1 MGVTPTLSPLGYRSH
16 ITSTGSSESLMA
28 VKRRRPNREKV
39 TEINPLPGEAANENS
54 PQDGFAPAD
63 NQGQPELEHDAAT
76 DAAEQIL
83 GANPLL
89 GIDRDELLE
98 TGRRLLRLM
107 TLNPQAVLEE
117 NLVFGREL
125 IAIAMGQSRLAPDPK
140 DRRFSHPIWQKS
152 GYYKRLM
159 QGFIAWRDMLNRILD
174 RAETT
179 VDDRERARFVLQLFT
194 ETFAP
199 TNSLLGNPG
208 AFQRITETRGKSLL
222 YGLTNFIDDL
232 NNNFGMPR
240 QVDERKFQVGRN
252 LATTPGAVVHRGE
265 TFELIQYAPQTQRVH
280 KRPLVIVP
288 PQINKF
294 YATDLS
300 PGRSF
305 VEFAVQHGVQT
316 FCISWRNPT
325 AVQRDWNMETYLT
338 ACKQAIDVACEITG
352 ADKVNA
358 MAACAGGFTLATLL
372 GHLAAKGEDRIAS
385 ATLLVT
391 VLDTA
396 APTLLGQFASRSGV
410 NATIEKS
417 RRAGVLEGSEMA
429 RVFAWLR
436 PNDLVW
442 LFVANNWVMGNRPP
456 AFDILYWNS
465 DTTRLPAEFHA
476 DLLRMFMDN
485 PLRVPG
491 KIEVLG
497 TPVDMSKVDVPSY
510 VVAGVTDHITP
521 WQACYQSRNIL
532 RGKIDFVLSS
542 SGHIQSIVNP
552 PTNPK
557 AKYFL
562 NTSLADDPETW
573 LAGASEHAGSW
584 WDHWSHWYRQHGDGE
599 VPAPVAPGNE
609 RYPAGDPAPGRYV
622 HQR

>member
-1 MGVTPTLSPLGYRSH
+1 
-16 ITSTGSSESLMA
+16 MA
-28 VKRRRPNREKV
+28 AKKSAKAPQSV
-39 TEINPLPGEAANENS
+39 TEIKSGAAREDDS
-54 PQDGFAPAD
+54 AKDGFAAAD
-63 NQGQPELEHDAAT
+63 TVEQPELEHSAAT

-89 GIDRDELLE
+89 GLDRDELLAA
-98 TGRRLLRLM
+98 GKRLLRLM
-107 TLNPQAVLEE
+107 TVNPQVLIEE
-117 NLVFGREL
+117 NLGFAREL
-125 IAIAMGQSRLAPDPK
+125 VAIAMGSSKILPDGR
-140 DRRFSHPIWQKS
+140 DRRFAHVVWQKS

-159 QGFIAWRDMLNRILD
+159 QGFVAWRDMLNRVLD
-174 RAETT
+174 RADTT
-179 VDDRERARFVLQLFT
+179 TEDRERARFVLQLFT

-208 AFQRITETRGKSLL
+208 ALQRITETRGKSLL
-222 YGLTNFIDDL
+222 WGLQNFIDDL
-232 NNNFGMPR
+232 TNNFGMPR

-252 LATTPGAVVHRGE
+252 LAMTPGAVVYRGE
-265 TFELIQYAPQTQRVH
+265 AFELIQYAPQTSRVH
-280 KRPLVIVP
+280 RRPLVIVP
-288 PQINKF
+288 PQINKY

-305 VEFAVQHGVQT
+305 AEFAVQNGIQT

-338 ACKQAIDVACEITG
+338 ACKDAIRVALEITG
-352 ADKVNA
+352 ADRVNT

-372 GHLAAKGEDRIAS
+372 GHLAAKGDDRVAS

-396 APTLLGQFASRSGV
+396 APTMLGQFASRTGV
-410 NATIEKS
+410 AAAIQKS
-417 RRAGVLEGSEMA
+417 KSKGVLEGSEMA

-465 DTTRLPAEFHA
+465 DTTRLPAGFHA
-476 DLLRMFMDN
+476 DLLRMFMEN
-485 PLRVPG
+485 PLKAPG
-491 KIEVLG
+491 RIAALG
-497 TPVDMSKVDVPSY
+497 TPIDMSKVTVPAY

-521 WQACYQSRNIL
+521 WQACYQSKNIL
-532 RGKIDFVLSS
+532 RGRLEFVLSS

-562 NTSLADDPETW
+562 NASQPDDAEDWIAT
-573 LAGASEHAGSW
+573 ATEHAGSW
-584 WDHWSHWYRQHGDGE
+584 WTHWSHWYAEHGGGE
-599 VPAPVAPGNE
+599 VDAPAAVGSATH
-609 RYPAGDPAPGRYV
+609 PAGDPAPGRFV

>member
-1 MGVTPTLSPLGYRSH
+1 
-16 ITSTGSSESLMA
+16 
-28 VKRRRPNREKV
+28 
-39 TEINPLPGEAANENS
+39 
-54 PQDGFAPAD
+54 
-63 NQGQPELEHDAAT
+63 
-76 DAAEQIL
+76 
-83 GANPLL
+83 
-89 GIDRDELLE
+89 
-98 TGRRLLRLM
+98 
-107 TLNPQAVLEE
+107 
-117 NLVFGREL
+117 
-125 IAIAMGQSRLAPDPK
+125 
-140 DRRFSHPIWQKS
+140 
-152 GYYKRLM
+152 
-159 QGFIAWRDMLNRILD
+159 MLNRVLD
-174 RAETT
+174 RADTT
-179 VDDRERARFVLQLFT
+179 TEDRERARFVLQLFT

-208 AFQRITETRGKSLL
+208 ALQRLSETRGKSLL
-222 YGLTNFIDDL
+222 YGLQNFIDDL
-232 NNNFGMPR
+232 TNNFGMPR
-240 QVDERKFQVGRN
+240 QVDDRKFQVGKN
-252 LATTPGAVVHRGE
+252 LAVTPGAVVYRGE
-265 TFELIQYAPQTQRVH
+265 AFELIQYTPQTDLVH

-294 YATDLS
+294 YATDLA

-305 VEFAVQHGVQT
+305 AEYAVSQGVQT

-325 AVQRDWNMETYLT
+325 AAQRDWNMETYLS
-338 ACKQAIDVACEITG
+338 ACKEAITVACDITG
-352 ADKVNA
+352 ADKVNT

-372 GHLAAKGEDRIAS
+372 GHLAAKGDEKVAS

-391 VLDTA
+391 VLDTE

-410 NATIEKS
+410 AATIEKS
-417 RRAGVLEGSEMA
+417 RRKGVLEGSEMA

-476 DLLRMFMDN
+476 DLLRMFMEN
-485 PLRVPG
+485 PLKSPG
-491 KIEVLG
+491 SISPLG
-497 TPVDMSKVDVPSY
+497 TPIDMSKVTVPAY

-562 NTSLADDPETW
+562 NPASPDDAEAW
-573 LAGASEHAGSW
+573 LAGASEHTGSW
-584 WDHWSHWYRQHGDGE
+584 WDHWSKWYAQHGAGE
-599 VPAPVAPGNE
+599 VPAPKSLGSSA
-609 RYPAGDPAPGRYV
+609 YPAGDPAPGRYV

>member
-1 MGVTPTLSPLGYRSH
+1 MP
-16 ITSTGSSESLMA
+16 A
-28 VKRRRPNREKV
+28 RRTRQARENV
-39 TEINPLPGEAANENS
+39 TEIKPVRGEAANENS
-54 PQDGFAPAD
+54 AQDGFAAAD
-63 NQGQPELEHDAAT
+63 KEGQPELEHEAAT

-89 GIDRDELLE
+89 GIDREELLAA
-98 TGRRLLRLM
+98 GKRLLRLM
-107 TLNPQAVLEE
+107 TVNPQVLIEE
-117 NLVFGREL
+117 HIAFARELVEIAFGR
-125 IAIAMGQSRLAPDPK
+125 SRVLPDAR
-140 DRRFSHPIWQKS
+140 DRRFSHNIWQKS

-159 QGFIAWRDMLNRILD
+159 QGFVAWRDMLNRVLD
-174 RAETT
+174 RADTT
-179 VDDRERARFVLQLFT
+179 TEDRERARFVLQLIT

-208 AFQRITETRGKSLL
+208 ALQRITETRGKSLI

-232 NNNFGMPR
+232 TNNFGMPR
-240 QVDERKFQVGRN
+240 QVDERKFQVGKN
-252 LATTPGAVVHRGE
+252 LAVTPGAVVYRGE
-265 TFELIQYAPQTQRVH
+265 SFELIQYAPQTHLVH

-294 YATDLS
+294 YATDLA

-305 VEFAVQHGVQT
+305 AEYAVSQGVQT

-325 AVQRDWNMETYLT
+325 AAQRDWNMETYLS
-338 ACKQAIDVACEITG
+338 ACKEAITVACDITG
-352 ADKVNA
+352 ADQVNT

-372 GHLAAKGEDRIAS
+372 GHLAAKGDEKVAS
-385 ATLLVT
+385 ATLVT
-391 VLDTA
+391 VLDTE

-410 NATIEKS
+410 AATIEKS
-417 RRAGVLEGSEMA
+417 RRKGVLEGSEMA

-476 DLLRMFMDN
+476 DLLRMFMEN
-485 PLRVPG
+485 PLKSPG
-491 KIEVLG
+491 GITALG
-497 TPVDMSKVDVPSY
+497 TPIDMSKVNVPAY

-562 NTSLADDPETW
+562 NSAMPDDADTW
-573 LAGASEHAGSW
+573 LAGASEHSGSW
-584 WDHWSHWYRQHGDGE
+584 WDHWSKWYAQHGAGE
-599 VPAPVAPGNE
+599 VPAPKALGNATC
-609 RYPAGDPAPGRYV
+609 PAGDPAPGRYV

>member
-1 MGVTPTLSPLGYRSH
+1 
-16 ITSTGSSESLMA
+16 MA
-28 VKRRRPNREKV
+28 AKRPRQARENV
-39 TEINPLPGEAANENS
+39 TEIRSAGGEAANENS
-54 PQDGFAPAD
+54 PQDGFATAD
-63 NQGQPELEHDAAT
+63 KEGQPELEHAAAT

-89 GIDRDELLE
+89 GLDREELLAA
-98 TGRRLLRLM
+98 GKRLLRLM
-107 TLNPQAVLEE
+107 TINPQVLIEE
-117 NLVFGREL
+117 NLSFAREVL
-125 IAIAMGQSRLAPDPK
+125 AIAMGNSKVAPDPR
-140 DRRFSHPIWQKS
+140 DRRFSHAVWQKS

-159 QGFIAWRDMLNRILD
+159 QGFVAWRAMLNRVLD
-174 RAETT
+174 RADTT
-179 VDDRERARFVLQLFT
+179 PEDRERARFVLQLFT

-199 TNSLLGNPG
+199 TNSLFGNPG
-208 AFQRITETRGKSLL
+208 ALQRITETRGKSIL
-222 YGLTNFIDDL
+222 YGMQNFIDDL
-232 NNNFGMPR
+232 TNNFGMPR

-252 LATTPGAVVHRGE
+252 LAVTPGAVVFRGE
-265 TFELIQYAPQTQRVH
+265 AFELIQYTPQTDRVH
-280 KRPLVIVP
+280 RRPLVIVP

-305 VEFAVQHGVQT
+305 AEYAVSQGIQT

-325 AVQRDWNMETYLT
+325 AAQRDWNMETYLS
-338 ACKQAIDVACEITG
+338 ACKQAIAAACEITG
-352 ADKVNA
+352 ADSVNT

-372 GHLAAKGEDRIAS
+372 GHLAAKGEDKIAS

-391 VLDTA
+391 VLDTE

-410 NATIEKS
+410 AATIEKS
-417 RRAGVLEGSEMA
+417 RAKGVLEGSEMA

-476 DLLRMFMDN
+476 DLLRMFMEN
-485 PLRVPG
+485 PLKSAGR
-491 KIEVLG
+491 ISALG
-497 TPVDMSKVDVPSY
+497 TPIDMSKVKVPAY

-562 NTSLADDPETW
+562 NASLPADAETW

-584 WDHWSHWYRQHGDGE
+584 WEHWSKWYAQHGAGE
-599 VPAPVAPGNE
+599 VPAPQRLGSALH
-609 RYPAGDPAPGRYV
+609 PAGDPAPGRYV

>member
-1 MGVTPTLSPLGYRSH
+1 MPAKRPRPARENVTP
-16 ITSTGSSESLMA
+16 IKSLRA
-28 VKRRRPNREKV
+28 
-39 TEINPLPGEAANENS
+39 EAANETR
-54 PQDGFAPAD
+54 PQNGAKDGFAAAD
-63 NQGQPELEHDAAT
+63 NTGQPELERSAAA

-89 GIDRDELLE
+89 GLDREELLAA
-98 TGRRLLRLM
+98 GKRLLRLM
-107 TLNPQAVLEE
+107 TINPQVLIEE
-117 NLVFGREL
+117 NLAFAREL
-125 IAIAMGQSRLAPDPK
+125 VDVAMGRSKVAPDPR
-140 DRRFSHPIWQKS
+140 DRRFAHGVWQKS

-159 QGFIAWRDMLNRILD
+159 QGFIAWRDMLNRVLD
-174 RAETT
+174 RADTT
-179 VDDRERARFVLQLFT
+179 TDDRERARFVLQLFT

-208 AFQRITETRGKSLL
+208 ALQRITETRGKSLL
-222 YGLTNFIDDL
+222 YGMQNFLDDL
-232 NNNFGMPR
+232 TNNFGMPR

-252 LATTPGAVVHRGE
+252 LATTPGAVVYRGDV
-265 TFELIQYAPQTQRVH
+265 FELIQYTPQTDLVQR
-280 KRPLVIVP
+280 RPLLIVP

-294 YATDLS
+294 YATDLA

-305 VEFAVQHGVQT
+305 AEFAVKSGVQT

-325 AVQRDWNMETYLT
+325 AAQRDWNVETYLT
-338 ACKQAIDVACEITG
+338 ACKEAIAAAREISG
-352 ADKVNA
+352 ADRVNT
-358 MAACAGGFTLATLL
+358 MAACAGGFTLAALL
-372 GHLAAKGEDRIAS
+372 GHLAAKGDDSIES

-391 VLDTA
+391 VLDTE
-396 APTLLGQFASRSGV
+396 APTLLGQFASKSGIA
-410 NATIEKS
+410 ATIEKS
-417 RRAGVLEGSEMA
+417 RRIGVLEGSEMA

-485 PLRVPG
+485 PLKAPG
-491 KIEVLG
+491 SLNVLG
-497 TPVDMSKVDVPSY
+497 TPVDMGKVQVPAY
-510 VVAGVTDHITP
+510 VVAGITDHITP
-521 WQACYQSRNIL
+521 WQACYQSKNIL

-562 NTSLADDPETW
+562 NPQMPDAPEDW

-584 WDHWSHWYRQHGDGE
+584 WDHWAAWYRQHGGGE
-599 VPAPVAPGNE
+599 VPAPRSLGSTQN
-609 RYPAGDPAPGRYV
+609 PAGDPAPGRYV

>member
-1 MGVTPTLSPLGYRSH
+1 MAAKRSRQ
-16 ITSTGSSESLMA
+16 A
-28 VKRRRPNREKV
+28 RENV
-39 TEINPLPGEAANENS
+39 TEIKPVGVEAANENT
-54 PQDGFAPAD
+54 PQDGFAAAD
-63 NQGQPELEHDAAT
+63 TQGQPELDRASAS
-76 DAAEQIL
+76 DAAEEIL

-89 GIDRDELLE
+89 GIDREELLA
-98 TGRRLLRLM
+98 TGKRLLRLM
-107 TLNPQAVLEE
+107 TLNPQVLVEE
-117 NLVFGREL
+117 NLAFGREL
-125 IAIAMGQSRLAPDPK
+125 IAIALGNSKVAADPK
-140 DRRFSHPIWQKS
+140 DRRFAHAIWQKS

-159 QGFIAWRDMLNRILD
+159 QGFIAWRDMLNRVLD

-179 VDDRERARFVLQLFT
+179 TDDRERARFVLQLFT

-208 AFQRITETRGKSLL
+208 ALQRITETRGKSVLWGL
-222 YGLTNFIDDL
+222 QNFVDDLTN
-232 NNNFGMPR
+232 NYGMPR

-252 LATTPGAVVHRGE
+252 LAMTPGAVVYRGDA
-265 TFELIQYAPQTQRVH
+265 FELIQYTPQTDLVH

-305 VEFAVQHGVQT
+305 SEYAVQHGIQT

-325 AVQRDWNMETYLT
+325 AAQRDWNMETYLS
-338 ACKQAIDVACEITG
+338 ACKQAITVARDITG
-352 ADKVNA
+352 ADKVNT

-372 GHLAAKGEDRIAS
+372 GHLAAKGDSSVAS

-396 APTLLGQFASRSGV
+396 APTLLGQFASRTGV

-417 RRAGVLEGSEMA
+417 RRAGVLEGSEMS

-485 PLRVPG
+485 PLKEAG
-491 KIEVLG
+491 KISALG
-497 TPVDMSKVDVPSY
+497 TPIDMARVEVPAY
-510 VVAGVTDHITP
+510 VVAGITDHITP

-532 RGKIDFVLSS
+532 RGKLDFVLSS

-562 NTSLADDPETW
+562 NASLPDDPESW
-573 LAGASEHAGSW
+573 LAGATERTGSW
-584 WDHWSHWYRQHGDGE
+584 WDHWSEWYRQHGGGE
-599 VPAPVAPGNE
+599 VAAPSTLGSASF
-609 RYPAGDPAPGRYV
+609 PAGDPAPGRYV

>member
-1 MGVTPTLSPLGYRSH
+1 
-16 ITSTGSSESLMA
+16 MA
-28 VKRRRPNREKV
+28 AKRPRQARENV
-39 TEINPLPGEAANENS
+39 TEINPVTLAAANENS
-54 PQDGFAPAD
+54 PQEGFARAD
-63 NQGQPELEHDAAT
+63 NGGQPELDQAT
-76 DAAEQIL
+76 ASDAAEEIL

-89 GIDRDELLE
+89 GIDREELLVA
-98 TGRRLLRLM
+98 GRRLLRLM
-107 TLNPQAVLEE
+107 TLNPQVLIEE
-117 NLVFGREL
+117 NLAFAREL
-125 IAIAMGQSRLAPDPK
+125 VAIAMGSSKVSPDPK
-140 DRRFSHPIWQKS
+140 DRRFGHPVWQKNP
-152 GYYKRLM
+152 YYKRLM
-159 QGFIAWRDMLNRILD
+159 QGFIAWRDMLNRVLD
-174 RAETT
+174 RADTT
-179 VDDRERARFVLQLFT
+179 SDDRERARFVLQLAT
-194 ETFAP
+194 EAFAP

-208 AFQRITETRGKSLL
+208 ALQRLSETRGKSLL
-222 YGLTNFIDDL
+222 WGLQNFIDDL
-232 NNNFGMPR
+232 TNNFGMPR

-252 LATTPGAVVHRGE
+252 LATTPGAVVFRSE
-265 TFELIQYAPQTQRVH
+265 TFELIQYTPQTDRVH

-294 YATDLS
+294 YATDLA

-325 AVQRDWNMETYLT
+325 AAQRDWNMETYLT

-352 ADKVNA
+352 ADSVNA

-372 GHLAAKGEDRIAS
+372 GHLAARGERRVAS

-391 VLDTA
+391 VLDTS

-417 RRAGVLEGSEMA
+417 RRRGVLEGSEMA

-476 DLLRMFMDN
+476 DLLRMFLDN
-485 PLRVPG
+485 PLKEPG
-491 KIEVLG
+491 KISVLG
-497 TPVDMSKVDVPSY
+497 TPIDMSAVDVPAY

-557 AKYFL
+557 AKYFV
-562 NTSLADDPETW
+562 NASLPDDPETW
-573 LAGASEHAGSW
+573 LAGAAERGGSW
-584 WDHWSHWYRQHGDGE
+584 WDHWSDWYRQHGGGE
-599 VPAPVAPGNE
+599 VAAPQSPGSA
-609 RYPAGDPAPGRYV
+609 RHPAGDPAPGRFV

>member
-1 MGVTPTLSPLGYRSH
+1 MPAKRPRQNRENVTP
-16 ITSTGSSESLMA
+16 IKA
-28 VKRRRPNREKV
+28 VHV
-39 TEINPLPGEAANENS
+39 EAANESRPKNGA
-54 PQDGFAPAD
+54 QDGFAPAD
-63 NQGQPELEHDAAT
+63 NAGQPELEHAAAA

-89 GIDRDELLE
+89 GIDREELLAA
-98 TGRRLLRLM
+98 GKRLLRLM
-107 TLNPQAVLEE
+107 TINPQVLVEE
-117 NLVFGREL
+117 NLAFAREL
-125 IAIAMGQSRLAPDPK
+125 LEIAMGRSKIAADPR
-140 DRRFSHPIWQKS
+140 DRRFSHVVWQKS

-159 QGFIAWRDMLNRILD
+159 QAFVAWRDMLTRVLD

-179 VDDRERARFVLQLFT
+179 HEDRERARFVLQLFT

-199 TNSLLGNPG
+199 TNSLFGNPG
-208 AFQRITETRGKSLL
+208 ALQRITETRGKSLL
-222 YGLTNFIDDL
+222 YGLQNFVDDL
-232 NNNFGMPR
+232 TNNFGMPR
-240 QVDERKFQVGRN
+240 QVDERKFQVGKN
-252 LATTPGAVVHRGE
+252 LAMTPGAVVYRGE
-265 TFELIQYAPQTQRVH
+265 VFELIQYAPQTEMVQ
-280 KRPLVIVP
+280 KQPLLIVP

-294 YATDLS
+294 YATDLA

-305 VEFAVQHGVQT
+305 AEFAVRSGVQT

-325 AVQRDWNMETYLT
+325 AAQRDWNVETYLT
-338 ACKQAIDVACEITG
+338 ACKEAISVAREITG
-352 ADKVNA
+352 AERVNA

-372 GHLAAKGEDRIAS
+372 GHLAAKGEDVIES

-391 VLDTA
+391 VLDTE
-396 APTLLGQFASRSGV
+396 APTMLGQFASRTGV
-410 NATIEKS
+410 AATIEKS
-417 RRAGVLEGSEMA
+417 RRRGVLEGSEMA

-485 PLRVPG
+485 PLKTPG
-491 KIEVLG
+491 SFVALG
-497 TPVDMSKVDVPSY
+497 TPIDMSKVKVAAY
-510 VVAGVTDHITP
+510 VVAGITDHITP
-521 WQACYQSRNIL
+521 WQACYQSKNIL

-562 NTSLADDPETW
+562 NSALPDSAEDW
-573 LAGASEHAGSW
+573 VAGAQEHAGSW
-584 WDHWSHWYRQHGDGE
+584 WDHWAIWYREHGAGE
-599 VPAPVAPGNE
+599 VPAPRALGSPAH
-609 RYPAGDPAPGRYV
+609 PAGDPAPGRYV

>member
-1 MGVTPTLSPLGYRSH
+1 MPAKKSLKAVQTVTD
-16 ITSTGSSESLMA
+16 
-28 VKRRRPNREKV
+28 VKPDV
-39 TEINPLPGEAANENS
+39 AHAANENS

-63 NQGQPELEHDAAT
+63 SGGRPELEHAAAT

-89 GIDRDELLE
+89 GLDREELLGA
-98 TGRRLLRLM
+98 GRRLLRLM
-107 TLNPQAVLEE
+107 TLNPQVLVEE
-117 NLVFGREL
+117 NLAFAREL
-125 IAIAMGQSRLAPDPK
+125 AAIAMGTSKILPDAR
-140 DRRFSHPIWQKS
+140 DRRFSHVVWRKS
-152 GYYKRLM
+152 GYYRRLM
-159 QGFIAWRDMLNRILD
+159 QAFVAWRDMLNRVLD
-174 RAETT
+174 RADTT
-179 VDDRERARFVLQLFT
+179 GDDRERARFVLQLFT

-208 AFQRITETRGKSLL
+208 ALQRLSETRGRSLL
-222 YGLTNFIDDL
+222 WGLQNFLDDL
-232 NNNFGMPR
+232 TNNFGMPR

-252 LATTPGAVVHRGE
+252 LAMTPGAVVFRGE
-265 TFELIQYAPQTQRVH
+265 SFELIQYAPRTPCVH
-280 KRPLVIVP
+280 RRPLVIVP

-305 VEFAVQHGVQT
+305 AEYAVSSGIQT

-325 AVQRDWNMETYLT
+325 AAQRDWNMETYLT
-338 ACKQAIDVACEITG
+338 ACKEAIRVALEITG
-352 ADKVNA
+352 ADKVNT

-372 GHLAAKGEDRIAS
+372 GHLAARGDDRVAS

-396 APTLLGQFASRSGV
+396 APTMLGQFASRTGV
-410 NATIEKS
+410 TAAIRKS
-417 RRAGVLEGSEMA
+417 QSKGVLEGSEMA

-465 DTTRLPAEFHA
+465 DTTRLPAAFHA

-485 PLRVPG
+485 PLKSPG
-491 KIEVLG
+491 LISALG
-497 TPVDMSKVDVPSY
+497 TPIDMTKVNVPAY

-521 WQACYQSRNIL
+521 WQACYQSKNIL
-532 RGKIDFVLSS
+532 RGKLDFVLSS

-557 AKYFL
+557 AKYFVNAAL
-562 NTSLADDPETW
+562 PDEAEAW

-584 WDHWSHWYRQHGDGE
+584 WEHWSRWYAQHGGGE
-599 VPAPVAPGNE
+599 VPAPELVGSAMH
-609 RYPAGDPAPGRYV
+609 PARDPAPGRYV

>member
-1 MGVTPTLSPLGYRSH
+1 MAARKSRQAR
-16 ITSTGSSESLMA
+16 ES
-28 VKRRRPNREKV
+28 V
-39 TEINPLPGEAANENS
+39 TEIKSLNAEAANEARAENGA
-54 PQDGFAPAD
+54 QAGFAPAD
-63 NQGQPELEHDAAT
+63 NGAQPELEHAAAK

-89 GIDRDELLE
+89 GLDREELLAA
-98 TGRRLLRLM
+98 GRRLLRLM
-107 TLNPQAVLEE
+107 TLNPQVLIEE
-117 NLVFGREL
+117 NLAFGREVL
-125 IAIAMGQSRLAPDPK
+125 AIAMGRSKISADPR
-140 DRRFSHPIWQKS
+140 DRRFSHAVWQKS

-159 QGFIAWRDMLNRILD
+159 QGFIAWRDMLNRVLD
-174 RAETT
+174 RADTSS
-179 VDDRERARFVLQLFT
+179 DDRERARFVLQLFT

-208 AFQRITETRGKSLL
+208 ALQRLTETRGKSLL
-222 YGLTNFIDDL
+222 YGVQNFIDDL
-232 NNNFGMPR
+232 TNNFGMPR
-240 QVDERKFQVGRN
+240 QVDERKFQVGKN
-252 LATTPGAVVHRGE
+252 LAVTPGAVVFRGE
-265 TFELIQYAPQTQRVH
+265 AFELIQYTPQSERVH

-305 VEFAVQHGVQT
+305 AEYAVSQGIQT

-325 AVQRDWNMETYLT
+325 AAQRDWNMETYLS
-338 ACKQAIDVACEITG
+338 ACKEAIAVACDITG
-352 ADKVNA
+352 ADSVNT

-372 GHLAAKGEDRIAS
+372 GHLAAKGDEKVAS

-391 VLDTA
+391 VLDTE

-410 NATIEKS
+410 AATIEKS
-417 RRAGVLEGSEMA
+417 CKKGVLEGSEMA

-476 DLLRMFMDN
+476 DLLRMFMEN
-485 PLRVPG
+485 PLKSAGR
-491 KIEVLG
+491 ISALG
-497 TPVDMSKVDVPSY
+497 TPIDMAKVTVPAY
-510 VVAGVTDHITP
+510 IVAGVTDHITP

-562 NTSLADDPETW
+562 NGALPEDPETW
-573 LAGASEHAGSW
+573 LAGATEHAGSW
-584 WDHWSHWYRQHGDGE
+584 WDHWSGWYASHGAGE
-599 VPAPVAPGNE
+599 VPAPQKLGSDAH
-609 RYPAGDPAPGRYV
+609 PAGDPAPGRYV

>member
-1 MGVTPTLSPLGYRSH
+1 MPAKKTRPARENVTPIKPLG
-16 ITSTGSSESLMA
+16 A
-28 VKRRRPNREKV
+28 
-39 TEINPLPGEAANENS
+39 EAANENS
-54 PQDGFAPAD
+54 AQDGFAAAD
-63 NQGQPELEHDAAT
+63 NSGQPELERAAAA

-89 GIDRDELLE
+89 GIDREELLAA
-98 TGRRLLRLM
+98 GKRLLRLM
-107 TLNPQAVLEE
+107 TVNPQALIEE
-117 NLVFGREL
+117 NIAFAREL
-125 IAIAMGQSRLAPDPK
+125 VEIAMGRSKIAADPR
-140 DRRFSHPIWQKS
+140 DRRFSHVIWQKS
-152 GYYKRLM
+152 GYYRRLM
-159 QGFIAWRDMLNRILD
+159 QGFVAWRDMLNRVLD
-174 RAETT
+174 RADTSE
-179 VDDRERARFVLQLFT
+179 DDRERARFVLQLFT

-222 YGLTNFIDDL
+222 YGLQNFLDDL
-232 NNNFGMPR
+232 TNNFGMPR

-252 LATTPGAVVHRGE
+252 LATTPGAVVYRGE
-265 TFELIQYAPQTQRVH
+265 AFELIQYTPQTEQVH

-294 YATDLS
+294 YATDLA

-305 VEFAVQHGVQT
+305 AEFAVRNGVQT

-325 AVQRDWNMETYLT
+325 AAQRDWNVDTYLT
-338 ACKQAIDVACEITG
+338 ACKEAIAAAREITG
-352 ADKVNA
+352 ADKVNT

-372 GHLAAKGEDRIAS
+372 GHLKASGDDSVES

-391 VLDTA
+391 VLDTE
-396 APTLLGQFASRSGV
+396 APTLLGQFASKTGV
-410 NATIEKS
+410 AATIEKS
-417 RRAGVLEGSEMA
+417 RRKGVLEGSEMA

-476 DLLRMFMDN
+476 DLLRMFMEN
-485 PLRVPG
+485 PLKAPG
-491 KIEVLG
+491 KITALG
-497 TPVDMSKVDVPSY
+497 TPIDMTKVTVPAY
-510 VVAGVTDHITP
+510 VVAGITDHITP
-521 WQACYQSRNIL
+521 WQACYQSKNIL
-532 RGKIDFVLSS
+532 RGKMDFVLSS

-562 NTSLADDPETW
+562 NASMPDAPEDW
-573 LAGASEHAGSW
+573 LASATETAGSW
-584 WDHWSHWYRQHGDGE
+584 WDHWANWYRGHGGGE
-599 VPAPVAPGNE
+599 VPAPQTLGSPAN
-609 RYPAGDPAPGRYV
+609 PAGDPAPGRYV

>member
-1 MGVTPTLSPLGYRSH
+1 MP
-16 ITSTGSSESLMA
+16 A
-28 VKRRRPNREKV
+28 KRPRPARENV
-39 TEINPLPGEAANENS
+39 TEIKPVRSEAANENS
-54 PQDGFAPAD
+54 AQDGFAAAD
-63 NQGQPELEHDAAT
+63 KGGQPELEREAAN

-89 GIDRDELLE
+89 GLDREELLAA
-98 TGRRLLRLM
+98 GKRLLRLM
-107 TLNPQAVLEE
+107 TVNPQVLIEE
-117 NLVFGREL
+117 NLAFARELVEIAFGRSKVL
-125 IAIAMGQSRLAPDPK
+125 PDAR
-140 DRRFSHPIWQKS
+140 DRRFSHNVWQKS

-159 QGFIAWRDMLNRILD
+159 QGFVAWRDMLNRVLD
-174 RAETT
+174 RADTNEE
-179 VDDRERARFVLQLFT
+179 DRERARFVLQLIT

-208 AFQRITETRGKSLL
+208 ALQRISETRGKSLL
-222 YGLTNFIDDL
+222 YGLQNFIDDL
-232 NNNFGMPR
+232 TNNFGMPR

-252 LATTPGAVVHRGE
+252 LATTPGAVVYRDE
-265 TFELIQYAPQTQRVH
+265 VFELIQYRPQTQSVH
-280 KRPLVIVP
+280 QRPLLIVP

-294 YATDLS
+294 YATDLAA
-300 PGRSF
+300 GRSF
-305 VEFAVQHGVQT
+305 TEFAVQQGVQT

-325 AVQRDWNMETYLT
+325 AAQRDWNIETYLT
-338 ACKQAIDVACEITG
+338 ACKQAVTVAREITG
-352 ADKVNA
+352 ADRVNA

-372 GHLAAKGEDRIAS
+372 GHLAAKGDQSIES

-391 VLDTA
+391 VLDTE
-396 APTLLGQFASRSGV
+396 APTMLGQFASKSGV
-410 NATIEKS
+410 AATIEKS
-417 RRAGVLEGSEMA
+417 RRKGVLEGSEMA

-485 PLRVPG
+485 PLKAPG
-491 KIEVLG
+491 KITALG
-497 TPVDMSKVDVPSY
+497 TPIDMSRMQVPAY
-510 VVAGVTDHITP
+510 VVAGITDHITP
-521 WQACYQSRNIL
+521 WQACYQSKNIL

-557 AKYFL
+557 AKYYL
-562 NTSLADDPETW
+562 NGAMPESPDEW
-573 LAGASEHAGSW
+573 LSGASQHAGSW
-584 WDHWSHWYRQHGDGE
+584 WTHWAEWYRGHGGGE
-599 VPAPVAPGNE
+599 VPAPAALGSAAH
-609 RYPAGDPAPGRYV
+609 PAGDPAPGRYV

>member
-1 MGVTPTLSPLGYRSH
+1 
-16 ITSTGSSESLMA
+16 MA
-28 VKRRRPNREKV
+28 AKRPRQARENV
-39 TEINPLPGEAANENS
+39 TEIRPAVVEAANENS
-54 PQDGFAPAD
+54 AQEGFAPAD
-63 NQGQPELEHDAAT
+63 TQGQPELERSAAA

-89 GIDRDELLE
+89 GLDREELLAA
-98 TGRRLLRLM
+98 GKRLLRLM
-107 TLNPQAVLEE
+107 TINPQVLVEE
-117 NLVFGREL
+117 NLAFVREA
-125 IAIAMGQSRLAPDPK
+125 IDIAMGRSKITADPR
-140 DRRFSHPIWQKS
+140 DRRFSHVVWQKN

-159 QGFIAWRDMLNRILD
+159 QGFVAWRAMLNRVLD
-174 RAETT
+174 RADTT
-179 VDDRERARFVLQLFT
+179 TDDRERARFVLQLFT

-208 AFQRITETRGKSLL
+208 ALQRISETRGKSLL
-222 YGLTNFIDDL
+222 YGLQNFIDDL
-232 NNNFGMPR
+232 TNNFGMPR
-240 QVDERKFQVGRN
+240 QVDDRKFQVGKN
-252 LATTPGAVVHRGE
+252 LAVTPGAVVFRGE
-265 TFELIQYAPQTQRVH
+265 AFELIQYTPQTDLVH

-294 YATDLS
+294 YATDLA

-305 VEFAVQHGVQT
+305 AEYAVSQGVQT

-325 AVQRDWNMETYLT
+325 AAQRDWNMETYLS
-338 ACKQAIDVACEITG
+338 ACKEAISVACDITG
-352 ADKVNA
+352 ADRVNT
-358 MAACAGGFTLATLL
+358 MAACAGGFTLATLM
-372 GHLAAKGEDRIAS
+372 GHLAAKGDDKVAS

-391 VLDTA
+391 VLDTE

-410 NATIEKS
+410 AATIEKS
-417 RRAGVLEGSEMA
+417 RRKGVLEGSEMA

-476 DLLRMFMDN
+476 DLLRMFMEN
-485 PLRVPG
+485 PLKSPG
-491 KIEVLG
+491 SISALG
-497 TPVDMSKVDVPSY
+497 TPIDMSKVKVPAY

-562 NTSLADDPETW
+562 NSALPDDAETW
-573 LAGASEHAGSW
+573 LAGASEHTGSW
-584 WDHWSHWYRQHGDGE
+584 WDHWSKWYAQHGAGE
-599 VPAPVAPGNE
+599 VPAPKLLGSAT
-609 RYPAGDPAPGRYV
+609 YPAGDPAPGRYV

>member
-1 MGVTPTLSPLGYRSH
+1 MP
-16 ITSTGSSESLMA
+16 A
-28 VKRRRPNREKV
+28 KRPRQARGNV
-39 TEINPLPGEAANENS
+39 TEIKPVNFEAANENTA
-54 PQDGFAPAD
+54 QDGFAAAD
-63 NQGQPELEHDAAT
+63 NAGQPELEHGAAR

-89 GIDRDELLE
+89 GIDREELLAA
-98 TGRRLLRLM
+98 GKRLLRLM
-107 TLNPQAVLEE
+107 TLNPQILLEE
-117 NLVFGREL
+117 NLAFAREVFE
-125 IAIAMGQSRLAPDPK
+125 IAMGRSQVAPDAR
-140 DRRFSHPIWQKS
+140 DRRFSHAVWQKS

-159 QGFIAWRDMLNRILD
+159 QGFVAWRDMLNRVLD
-174 RAETT
+174 RADTT
-179 VDDRERARFVLQLFT
+179 DDDRERARFVLQLFT

-208 AFQRITETRGKSLL
+208 ALQRISETRGKSLL
-222 YGLTNFIDDL
+222 YGLQNFIDDL
-232 NNNFGMPR
+232 TNNFGMPR

-252 LATTPGAVVHRGE
+252 LATTPGAVVYRGE
-265 TFELIQYAPQTQRVH
+265 AFELIQYSPQTGRVFQ
-280 KRPLVIVP
+280 RPLLIVP
-288 PQINKF
+288 PQINKY
-294 YATDLS
+294 YATDLA

-305 VEFAVQHGVQT
+305 AEFAVQQGVQT

-325 AVQRDWNMETYLT
+325 AAQRDWNVETYLT
-338 ACKQAIDVACEITG
+338 ACKQAITVAREITG
-352 ADKVNA
+352 ADRVNT

-372 GHLAAKGEDRIAS
+372 GHLAAKGDDTVES

-391 VLDTA
+391 VLDTE
-396 APTLLGQFASRSGV
+396 APTLLGQFASKSGIA
-410 NATIEKS
+410 ATIEKS
-417 RRAGVLEGSEMA
+417 RRKGVLEGSEMA

-476 DLLRMFMDN
+476 DLLRMFMEN
-485 PLRVPG
+485 PLKAPG
-491 KIEVLG
+491 KISALG
-497 TPVDMSKVDVPSY
+497 TAIDMSRVTVPAY
-510 VVAGVTDHITP
+510 VVAGITDHITP
-521 WQACYQSRNIL
+521 WQACYQSKNIM

-562 NTSLADDPETW
+562 NAALPDSPEDW
-573 LAGASEHAGSW
+573 LAGATEQGGSW
-584 WDHWSHWYRQHGDGE
+584 WTHWASWYREHGGSE
-599 VPAPVAPGNE
+599 VAAATVLGSAQ
-609 RYPAGDPAPGRYV
+609 YPAGDPAPGRFV

>member
-1 MGVTPTLSPLGYRSH
+1 MP
-16 ITSTGSSESLMA
+16 A
-28 VKRRRPNREKV
+28 KRTRQARENV
-39 TEINPLPGEAANENS
+39 TEIKPVRIEAAPENS
-54 PQDGFAPAD
+54 AQDGFAAAD
-63 NQGQPELEHDAAT
+63 KEGQPELEHEAAT

-89 GIDRDELLE
+89 GIDREELLAA
-98 TGRRLLRLM
+98 GKRLLRLM
-107 TLNPQAVLEE
+107 TINPQVLIEE
-117 NLVFGREL
+117 NIAFARELVEIAFGRSKVL
-125 IAIAMGQSRLAPDPK
+125 PDAR
-140 DRRFSHPIWQKS
+140 DRRFSHNVWQKS

-159 QGFIAWRDMLNRILD
+159 QGFVAWRDMLNRVLD
-174 RAETT
+174 RADTT
-179 VDDRERARFVLQLFT
+179 PEDRERARFVLQLFT

-208 AFQRITETRGKSLL
+208 ALQRITETRGKSLI
-222 YGLTNFIDDL
+222 YGLQNFIDDL
-232 NNNFGMPR
+232 TNNFGMPR
-240 QVDERKFQVGRN
+240 QVDDRKFQVGRN
-252 LATTPGAVVHRGE
+252 LATTPGAVVYRNE
-265 TFELIQYAPQTQRVH
+265 VLELIQYQPQTQMVER
-280 KRPLVIVP
+280 RPLLIVP
-288 PQINKF
+288 PQINKY
-294 YATDLS
+294 YATDLAA
-300 PGRSF
+300 GRSF
-305 VEFAVQHGVQT
+305 AEFAVQQGIQT

-325 AVQRDWNMETYLT
+325 AAQRDWNMETYLT
-338 ACKQAIDVACEITG
+338 ACKQAIAVAREITG
-352 ADKVNA
+352 ADRVNA

-372 GHLAAKGEDRIAS
+372 GHLAAKGDDCIES

-391 VLDTA
+391 VLDTE
-396 APTLLGQFASRSGV
+396 APTLLGQFASKSGV
-410 NATIEKS
+410 AATIEKS
-417 RRAGVLEGSEMA
+417 RRKGVLEGSEMA

-485 PLRVPG
+485 PLKAPG
-491 KIEVLG
+491 RITALD
-497 TPVDMSKVDVPSY
+497 TPIDMSRVQVPAY
-510 VVAGVTDHITP
+510 VVAGITDHITP
-521 WQACYQSRNIL
+521 WQACYQSKNIL

-562 NTSLADDPETW
+562 NGSLPESPEDW
-573 LAGASEHAGSW
+573 LAGASEQAGSW
-584 WDHWSHWYRQHGDGE
+584 WTHWAAWYRGHGGGE
-599 VPAPVAPGNE
+599 VPAPVTLGSTAH
-609 RYPAGDPAPGRYV
+609 PAGDPAPGRYV

>member
-1 MGVTPTLSPLGYRSH
+1 MPAKRPRSGRENVTPIKSLRVAAD
-16 ITSTGSSESLMA
+16 SESGA
-28 VKRRRPNREKV
+28 RNV
-39 TEINPLPGEAANENS
+39 

-63 NQGQPELEHDAAT
+63 NTGQPELEQAAAA

-89 GIDRDELLE
+89 GIDREELLAA
-98 TGRRLLRLM
+98 GKRLLRLM
-107 TLNPQAVLEE
+107 TLSPQVLIEE
-117 NLVFGREL
+117 NLAFAREL
-125 IAIAMGQSRLAPDPK
+125 VDIAMGRSMVAPDAR
-140 DRRFSHPIWQKS
+140 DRRFAHEVWKKS
-152 GYYKRLM
+152 GYYRRLM
-159 QGFIAWRDMLNRILD
+159 QGFIVWRDMLNRVLD
-174 RAETT
+174 RADTSHE
-179 VDDRERARFVLQLFT
+179 DRERARFVLQLFT

-199 TNSLLGNPG
+199 TNTLFGNPG
-208 AFQRITETRGKSLL
+208 ALQRITETRGKSLI
-222 YGLTNFIDDL
+222 YGVQNFIDDL
-232 NNNFGMPR
+232 TNNFGMPR
-240 QVDERKFQVGRN
+240 QVDERKFQVGKN
-252 LATTPGAVVHRGE
+252 LAMTPGAVVYRGDV
-265 TFELIQYAPQTQRVH
+265 FELIQYAPQTTVVQR
-280 KRPLVIVP
+280 RPLLIVP
-288 PQINKF
+288 PQINKY

-305 VEFAVQHGVQT
+305 TEFAVRSGVQT

-325 AVQRDWNMETYLT
+325 AAQREWNVETYLT
-338 ACKQAIDVACEITG
+338 ACKEAIAVAREITG
-352 ADKVNA
+352 ADRVNA

-372 GHLAAKGEDRIAS
+372 GHLAATGDESVGS

-391 VLDTA
+391 VLDTE
-396 APTLLGQFASRSGV
+396 APTMLGQFASKTGV
-410 NATIEKS
+410 AASIEKS
-417 RRAGVLEGSEMA
+417 RRQGVLEGSEMA

-442 LFVANNWVMGNRPP
+442 LFVANNWVMGKRPP

-485 PLRVPG
+485 PLKTPG
-491 KIEVLG
+491 SLTALG
-497 TPVDMSKVDVPSY
+497 TPIDMGKVQVPAY
-510 VVAGVTDHITP
+510 VVAGITDHITP

-557 AKYFL
+557 ARYFL
-562 NTSLADDPETW
+562 NSALPDSAEDW
-573 LAGASEHAGSW
+573 LSGASEHPGSW
-584 WDHWSHWYRQHGDGE
+584 WDHWAAWYRQHGGGE
-599 VPAPVAPGNE
+599 VPAPRSPGSAQN
-609 RYPAGDPAPGRYV
+609 PAGDPAPGRYV

>member
-1 MGVTPTLSPLGYRSH
+1 MAAKKTRQARETVTDIRS
-16 ITSTGSSESLMA
+16 TP
-28 VKRRRPNREKV
+28 R
-39 TEINPLPGEAANENS
+39 EAANENS
-54 PQDGFAPAD
+54 PQDGFAAAD
-63 NQGQPELEHDAAT
+63 NAGQPELEHGAAT

-89 GIDRDELLE
+89 GLDREELLAA
-98 TGRRLLRLM
+98 GRRLLRLM
-107 TLNPQAVLEE
+107 TLKPQVLLEE
-117 NLVFGREL
+117 NLAFAREL
-125 IAIAMGQSRLAPDPK
+125 LAIAMGRSKITADPR
-140 DRRFSHPIWQKS
+140 DRRFSHEVWRKS

-159 QGFIAWRDMLNRILD
+159 QAFIAWRDMQNRVLD
-174 RAETT
+174 RADTT
-179 VDDRERARFVLQLFT
+179 SDDRERARFVLQLFT

-199 TNSLLGNPG
+199 TNSLFGNPG
-208 AFQRITETRGKSLL
+208 ALQRISETRGKSLL
-222 YGLTNFIDDL
+222 YGMQNFLDDL
-232 NNNFGMPR
+232 TNNFGMPR

-252 LATTPGAVVHRGE
+252 LAVTPGAVVFRGE
-265 TFELIQYAPQTQRVH
+265 AFELIQYAPQSERVH
-280 KRPLVIVP
+280 RRPLLIVP

-305 VEFAVQHGVQT
+305 IEYAVQHGIQT

-325 AVQRDWNMETYLT
+325 AAQRDWNLETYLL
-338 ACKQAIDVACEITG
+338 ACKQAIAVACEITG
-352 ADKVNA
+352 ADRVNA

-372 GHLAAKGEDRIAS
+372 GHLAASGDERIAS

-410 NATIEKS
+410 AATIEKS
-417 RRAGVLEGSEMA
+417 RLKGVLEGSEMA

-485 PLRVPG
+485 PLKSRGSIVA
-491 KIEVLG
+491 LG
-497 TPVDMSKVDVPSY
+497 TPIDMSKVNVPTY

-521 WQACYQSRNIL
+521 WQACYQSKNIL
-532 RGKIDFVLSS
+532 QGKIDFVLSS

-562 NTSLADDPETW
+562 NASLPDDAEAW

-584 WDHWSHWYRQHGDGE
+584 WEHWSKWYAQHGAGE
-599 VPAPVAPGNE
+599 IPAPTTLGSAVHAP
-609 RYPAGDPAPGRYV
+609 GDPAPGRYV

>member
-1 MGVTPTLSPLGYRSH
+1 MP
-16 ITSTGSSESLMA
+16 A
-28 VKRRRPNREKV
+28 KRTRQARENV
-39 TEINPLPGEAANENS
+39 TEIKPVRGEAANENS
-54 PQDGFAPAD
+54 AQDGFAATD
-63 NQGQPELEHDAAT
+63 KEGQPELEHEAAT

-89 GIDRDELLE
+89 GLDREELLAA
-98 TGRRLLRLM
+98 GKRLLRLM
-107 TLNPQAVLEE
+107 TVNPQVLIEE
-117 NLVFGREL
+117 NIAFARELVEIAFGRSKVL
-125 IAIAMGQSRLAPDPK
+125 PDAR
-140 DRRFSHPIWQKS
+140 DRRFSHNIWQKS

-159 QGFIAWRDMLNRILD
+159 QGFVAWRDMLNRVLD
-174 RAETT
+174 RSDTT
-179 VDDRERARFVLQLFT
+179 DEDRERARFVLQLIT

-208 AFQRITETRGKSLL
+208 ALQRITETRGKSLV

-232 NNNFGMPR
+232 TNNFGMPR
-240 QVDERKFQVGRN
+240 QVDERKFQVGKN
-252 LATTPGAVVHRGE
+252 LATTPGAVVYRDE
-265 TFELIQYAPQTQRVH
+265 VFELIQYQPQTQSVH
-280 KRPLVIVP
+280 RRPLLIVP

-294 YATDLS
+294 YATDLAA
-300 PGRSF
+300 GRSF
-305 VEFAVQHGVQT
+305 AEFAVQQGVQT

-325 AVQRDWNMETYLT
+325 AAQRDWNIETYLT
-338 ACKQAIDVACEITG
+338 ACKQAVAVAREITG
-352 ADKVNA
+352 ADRVNA

-372 GHLAAKGEDRIAS
+372 GHLAAKGDDSIES

-391 VLDTA
+391 VLDTE
-396 APTLLGQFASRSGV
+396 APTLLGQFASKSGV
-410 NATIEKS
+410 AATIEKS
-417 RRAGVLEGSEMA
+417 RRKGVLEGSEMA

-476 DLLRMFMDN
+476 DLLRMFMEN
-485 PLRVPG
+485 PLKAPG
-491 KIEVLG
+491 KITALG
-497 TPVDMSKVDVPSY
+497 TPIDMSRMQVPAY
-510 VVAGVTDHITP
+510 VVAGITDHITP
-521 WQACYQSRNIL
+521 WQACYQSKNIL

-562 NTSLADDPETW
+562 NDAMPERPEEW
-573 LAGASEHAGSW
+573 LAGAREQSGSW
-584 WDHWSHWYRQHGDGE
+584 WMHWSSWYRGHGGGE
-599 VPAPVAPGNE
+599 VPAPESPGSAAH
-609 RYPAGDPAPGRYV
+609 PAGDPAPGRYV

>member
-1 MGVTPTLSPLGYRSH
+1 
-16 ITSTGSSESLMA
+16 MA
-28 VKRRRPNREKV
+28 AKKPRQARENV
-39 TEINPLPGEAANENS
+39 TEIHPAGIEAANENS
-54 PQDGFAPAD
+54 PQDGFQPAD
-63 NQGQPELEHDAAT
+63 KGGQPELEHAAAS

-89 GIDRDELLE
+89 GIDREELLVA
-98 TGRRLLRLM
+98 GKRLLRLM
-107 TLNPQAVLEE
+107 TINPQVLIEE
-117 NLVFGREL
+117 NLAFGREFIDITFGRSK
-125 IAIAMGQSRLAPDPK
+125 IAADPK
-140 DRRFSHPIWQKS
+140 DRRFSHVVWQKN

-159 QGFIAWRDMLNRILD
+159 QTFVAWRDMLNRVLN
-174 RAETT
+174 RADTT
-179 VDDRERARFVLQLFT
+179 TEDRERARFVLQLFT

-208 AFQRITETRGKSLL
+208 ALQRLTETRGKSLL
-222 YGLTNFIDDL
+222 WGLQNFIDDL
-232 NNNFGMPR
+232 TNNFGMPR
-240 QVDERKFQVGRN
+240 QVDDRKFHVGKN
-252 LATTPGAVVHRGE
+252 LAVTPGAVVYRGE
-265 TFELIQYAPQTQRVH
+265 VFELLQYGAQTDRVQR
-280 KRPLVIVP
+280 RPLVIIP

-294 YATDLS
+294 YATDLA

-305 VEFAVQHGVQT
+305 AEYAVQQGIQT

-325 AVQRDWNMETYLT
+325 AAQRDWNIETYLT
-338 ACKQAIDVACEITG
+338 ACKEAIAVAREITG
-352 ADKVNA
+352 ADRVNT

-372 GHLAAKGEDRIAS
+372 GHLAAKGDPSVAS

-396 APTLLGQFASRSGV
+396 APTLLGQFASRTGV

-417 RRAGVLEGSEMA
+417 RRLGVLEGSEMA

-476 DLLRMFMDN
+476 DLLRMFLDN
-485 PLRVPG
+485 PLKSPG
-491 KIEVLG
+491 QINVLG
-497 TPVDMSKVDVPSY
+497 TPIDMSKVDVPAY
-510 VVAGVTDHITP
+510 VVAGITDHITP

-532 RGKIDFVLSS
+532 RGKLDFVLSS

-562 NTSLADDPETW
+562 NDASPDDPEAW
-573 LAGASEHAGSW
+573 IAGAQERPGSW
-584 WDHWSHWYRQHGDGE
+584 WDHWRTWYVQHGGGE
-599 VPAPVAPGNE
+599 VPAPRSPGSAQN
-609 RYPAGDPAPGRYV
+609 PARDPAPGRYV

>member
-1 MGVTPTLSPLGYRSH
+1 
-16 ITSTGSSESLMA
+16 MA
-28 VKRRRPNREKV
+28 AKRPRQARENV
-39 TEINPLPGEAANENS
+39 TEIRPPAVKAANENS

-63 NQGQPELEHDAAT
+63 TQGQPELERSAAA

-89 GIDRDELLE
+89 GLDREELLAA
-98 TGRRLLRLM
+98 GKRLLRLM
-107 TLNPQAVLEE
+107 TINPQVLIEE
-117 NLVFGREL
+117 NLAFVREA
-125 IAIAMGQSRLAPDPK
+125 IDIAMGRSKITADPR
-140 DRRFSHPIWQKS
+140 DRRFSHVVWQKN

-159 QGFIAWRDMLNRILD
+159 RGFVAWRAMLNRVLD
-174 RAETT
+174 RADTT
-179 VDDRERARFVLQLFT
+179 AAAREPARFALQLST

-199 TNSLLGNPG
+199 TKSLLGNPG
-208 AFQRITETRGKSLL
+208 ALQRLSETRGKSLL
-222 YGLTNFIDDL
+222 YGLQNFIDDL
-232 NNNFGMPR
+232 TNNFGMPR
-240 QVDERKFQVGRN
+240 QVDERKFQVGKN
-252 LATTPGAVVHRGE
+252 LAVTPGAVVYRGE
-265 TFELIQYAPQTQRVH
+265 SFELIQYAPQTHLVH

-294 YATDLS
+294 YATDLA

-305 VEFAVQHGVQT
+305 AEYAVSQGVQT

-325 AVQRDWNMETYLT
+325 AAQRDWNMETYLS
-338 ACKQAIDVACEITG
+338 ACKEAITVACDITG
-352 ADKVNA
+352 ADQVNT

-372 GHLAAKGEDRIAS
+372 GHLAAKGHEKVAS
-385 ATLLVT
+385 AKLLFT
-391 VLDTA
+391 VLGTE
-396 APTLLGQFASRSGV
+396 APTLLVQFAARTGV
-410 NATIEKS
+410 AAAIQKS
-417 RRAGVLEGSEMA
+417 KAKGVLEGSEMA

-476 DLLRMFMDN
+476 DLLRMFMEN
-485 PLRVPG
+485 PLKSPG
-491 KIEVLG
+491 SISALG
-497 TPVDMSKVDVPSY
+497 TPIDMSKVNVPAY

-532 RGKIDFVLSS
+532 RGKLDFVLSS

-562 NTSLADDPETW
+562 NPASPESAEDW
-573 LAGASEHAGSW
+573 LAGAGEQSGSW
-584 WDHWSHWYRQHGDGE
+584 WTHWAAWYRGHGGGE
-599 VPAPVAPGNE
+599 VPAPETLGSA
-609 RYPAGDPAPGRYV
+609 A
-622 HQR
+622 